1 MQTQNQSLSV
11 NNLGNLVIKAKEILK
26 SAKAVAMPQAWN
38 ILQLATAEVIQ
49 SIEDNSPSLR
59 GADKKT
65 LAMTMISNF
74 YDQVFTIINFPFVPQ
89 ILQPIIQKYVKQILM
104 LLVSAT
110 IDALV
115 TTFRNSGVFVDPST
129 KVDPVVDNTPKVS
142 DK

>member
-1 MQTQNQSLSV
+1 METQNLSV
-11 NNLGNLVIKAKEILK
+11 NDLGNLVVKAKEILK
-26 SAKAVAMPQAWN
+26 NAKAVAIPQAWN
-38 ILQLATAEVIQ
+38 VLQLATAEVIQ
-49 SIEDNSPSLR
+49 SIEDNSPSLK

-89 ILQPIIQKYVKQILM
+89 LLQPIIQKYVKQILM

-110 IDALV
+110 IDSLV
-115 TTFRNSGVFVDPST
+115 TTFRNSGVFVDPSA

>member
-1 MQTQNQSLSV
+1 MENQNLPV
-11 NNLGNLVIKAKEILK
+11 NDLGNLVVKTKEILK
-26 SAKAVAMPQAWN
+26 NAKAVAMPQAWN

-49 SIEDNSPSLR
+49 TVEDNNPSLK
-59 GADKKT
+59 GVDKKT
-65 LAMTMISNF
+65 LAMGMISKF

-89 ILQPIIQKYVKQILM
+89 VLQPIIQKYVKQILM

-115 TTFRNSGVFVDPST
+115 TTFRNSGIFVDPGY
-129 KVDPVVDNTPKVS
+129 KVDPIIDNNPKVS

>member
-1 MQTQNQSLSV
+1 MENQNLSV
-11 NNLGNLVIKAKEILK
+11 NDIGNLVAKAKEILK

-38 ILQLATAEVIQ
+38 ILQLATAEVVQ
-49 SIEDNSPSLR
+49 KIEENNPSLK
-59 GADKKT
+59 GVDKKT
-65 LAMTMISNF
+65 LAMGMISKF

-89 ILQPIIQKYVKQILM
+89 VLQPIIQKYVKQILM

-115 TTFRNSGVFVDPST
+115 TTFRNSGIFVDPSY
-129 KVDPVVDNTPKVS
+129 KVDPTLDNNPKVS

>member
-1 MQTQNQSLSV
+1 MTNQILSV
-11 NNLGNLVIKAKEILK
+11 NNLGDLVDRAKSILQT
-26 SAKAVAMPQAWN
+26 AKAIAMPQAWN

-49 SIEDNSPSLR
+49 NIEDNNPSLK
-59 GADKKT
+59 GADKKI

-115 TTFRNSGVFVDPST
+115 TTFRNSGIFINPNSLIDSEVDKQP
-129 KVDPVVDNTPKVS
+129 NIS

>member
-1 MQTQNQSLSV
+1 MQTQNLSV
-11 NNLGNLVIKAKEILK
+11 NNLGNLVIKAKEILN

>member
-1 MQTQNQSLSV
+1 MQTQNLSV
-11 NNLGNLVIKAKEILK
+11 NDLGNLVVKAKEILN
-26 SAKAVAMPQAWN
+26 SAKAVAMPQAWKV
-38 ILQLATAEVIQ
+38 LQLATAEVIQ
-49 SIEDNSPSLR
+49 SIEDNSPSLK

-74 YDQVFTIINFPFVPQ
+74 YDQVFTIISFPFVPQ

-115 TTFRNSGVFVDPST
+115 TTFRNSGIFADPSG

>member
-1 MQTQNQSLSV
+1 MENQNLPV
-11 NNLGNLVIKAKEILK
+11 NDLGNLIVKAKEILK
-26 SAKAVAMPQAWN
+26 NAKAVAMPQAWN

-49 SIEDNSPSLR
+49 TVENNNPSLK
-59 GADKKT
+59 GVDKKT
-65 LAMTMISNF
+65 LAMGMISKF

-89 ILQPIIQKYVKQILM
+89 VFQPIIQKYVKQILM

-115 TTFRNSGVFVDPST
+115 TTFRNSGIFVDPSY
-129 KVDPVVDNTPKVS
+129 KVDPTLDNNPKVS

>member
-1 MQTQNQSLSV
+1 METQNLSV
-11 NNLGNLVIKAKEILK
+11 NDLGNLVVKAKEILK
-26 SAKAVAMPQAWN
+26 NAKAVAVPQAWN
-38 ILQLATAEVIQ
+38 VLQLATAEVIQ
-49 SIEDNSPSLR
+49 SIEDNSPSLK

-115 TTFRNSGVFVDPST
+115 TTFRNSGIFVDPNT
-129 KVDPVVDNTPKVS
+129 KVDPVVDNTPPVS

>member
-1 MQTQNQSLSV
+1 MENQNLPV
-11 NNLGNLVIKAKEILK
+11 NDLGNLVVKAKEILK
-26 SAKAVAMPQAWN
+26 NAKAVAMPQAWN

-49 SIEDNSPSLR
+49 TVEDNNPSLK
-59 GADKKT
+59 GVDKKT
-65 LAMTMISNF
+65 LAMGMISKF

-89 ILQPIIQKYVKQILM
+89 VLQPIIQKYVKQILM

-115 TTFRNSGVFVDPST
+115 TTFRNSGIFVDPGY
-129 KVDPVVDNTPKVS
+129 KVDPIIDNNPKVS

>member
-1 MQTQNQSLSV
+1 MTNQILSV
-11 NNLGNLVIKAKEILK
+11 NDLGDLVTKAKQILNA
-26 SAKAVAMPQAWN
+26 AKAVAMPQAWN
-38 ILQLATAEVIQ
+38 ILQLATAEVVQ
-49 SIEDNSPSLR
+49 NIEDNSPSLK

-74 YDQVFTIINFPFVPQ
+74 YDQVFTVVNFPFVPKL
-89 ILQPIIQKYVKQILM
+89 LQPIIQKYVKQLLM

-115 TTFRNSGVFVDPST
+115 TTFRNSGIFVDPNS
-129 KVDPVVDNTPKVS
+129 KINSDLDKAPIIS

>member
-1 MQTQNQSLSV
+1 MENQKLPV
-11 NNLGNLVIKAKEILK
+11 NDLGDLVTKAKEILK
-26 SAKAVAMPQAWN
+26 NAKAVAMPQAWN

-49 SIEDNSPSLR
+49 TVEDNNPSLK

-89 ILQPIIQKYVKQILM
+89 VLQPIIQKYVKQILM

-115 TTFRNSGVFVDPST
+115 TTFRNSGIFVDPST

>member
-1 MQTQNQSLSV
+1 METQNLSV
-11 NNLGNLVIKAKEILK
+11 NDLGNLVVKAKEIIK
-26 SAKAVAMPQAWN
+26 NAKAVAIPQAWN
-38 ILQLATAEVIQ
+38 VLQLATAEVIQ
-49 SIEDNSPSLR
+49 SIEDNSPSLK

-115 TTFRNSGVFVDPST
+115 TTFRNSGIFVDPST

>member
-1 MQTQNQSLSV
+1 MEAQLSV
-11 NNLGNLVIKAKEILK
+11 NDLTNLVNKAKEVLK
-26 SAKAVAMPQAWN
+26 SAKSVAMPQAWN
-38 ILQLATAEVIQ
+38 VLQLAVAEVIQ
-49 SIEDNSPSLR
+49 NIEDNNPNLR

-65 LAMTMISNF
+65 LAMAMLSNF
-74 YDQVFTIINFPFVPQ
+74 YDQVFTIINFPFVPKF
-89 ILQPIIQKYVKQILM
+89 LQPIIQKYVKQILM

-115 TTFRNSGVFVDPST
+115 TTFRNSGIFVDPST

>member
-1 MQTQNQSLSV
+1 MQTQNLSV
-11 NNLGNLVIKAKEILK
+11 NNLGTLVVNAKEILK
-26 SAKAVAMPQAWN
+26 NTKAVAMPQAWN

-49 SIEDNSPSLR
+49 SIEDNSPSLK

-65 LAMTMISNF
+65 LAMTMVSNF
-74 YDQVFTIINFPFVPQ
+74 YDQVFTIINFPFVPKL
-89 ILQPIIQKYVKQILM
+89 LQPIIQKYVKQILM

-129 KVDPVVDNTPKVS
+129 KVDPAVDNTPKVS

>member
-1 MQTQNQSLSV
+1 MENQNQSV
-11 NNLGNLVIKAKEILK
+11 NDLGYLVVKAKEILK

-38 ILQLATAEVIQ
+38 VLQLATAEVIQ
-49 SIEDNSPSLR
+49 NIENNNPSLK
-59 GADKKT
+59 GVDKKT
-65 LAMTMISNF
+65 LAMTMISKF

-115 TTFRNSGVFVDPST
+115 TTFRNSGIFVDPNT
-129 KVDPVVDNTPKVS
+129 KVDPVVDNTPPVS